1 MKGIQVGKEIIKISL
16 FADNMILYLKDP
28 KNFTQETINHV
39 SNVAKKLIFKI
50 IFWKSVTFLNNN
62 KQIEE
67 EYMKTIPFII
77 ASKKSNT

>member
-50 IFWKSVTFLNNN
+50 IF
-62 KQIEE
+62 
-67 EYMKTIPFII
+67 
-77 ASKKSNT
+77 